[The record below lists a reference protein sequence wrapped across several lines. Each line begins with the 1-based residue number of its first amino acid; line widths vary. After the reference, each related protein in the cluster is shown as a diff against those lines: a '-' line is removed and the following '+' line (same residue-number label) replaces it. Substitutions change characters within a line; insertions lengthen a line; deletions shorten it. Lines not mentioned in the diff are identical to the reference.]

1 MRATVDLLDAAFEAL
16 DAQPSD
22 DAVARLSLVTS
33 VKFYALQ
40 RLSSEPAAESAGN
53 GRVECLYR
61 LAKFGVRSFEQI
73 PQALAPRGLAIFS

>member
-1 MRATVDLLDAAFEAL
+1 MRVTVDLPDIAMQAL
-16 DAQPSD
+16 ETQPSD
-22 DAVARLSLVTS
+22 AAVAGFSLVAS

-40 RLSSEPAAESAGN
+40 RLSSAPAAESDGN

-73 PQALAPRGLAIFS
+73 PQALAPRALAILS

>member
-1 MRATVDLLDAAFEAL
+1 MRVTVDLPDVAMQAL
-16 DAQPSD
+16 ETLPSD
-22 DAVARLSLVTS
+22 DAVAGLSLVTS

-40 RLSSEPAAESAGN
+40 RLSSAPAAESAGN